1 MASST
6 YALLSSLKR
15 RRERL
20 EKLLKEP
27 ELLRENITTD
37 IDEIDDYEEERR
49 WEQEK
54 RWETLSIA
62 ESKEE
67 LEKEINILK
76 TLIEQAREILKTE
89 SEVKLTELKK
99 VMESLGDEKILIFT
113 ESKDTLEYLL
123 YDVTF
128 SYLEGKENELADW
141 GYNWDKKKGKK
152 QIVYGLLTDEQGEP
166 ISIEGFCGNT
176 TSQCNPAR
184 GITLSGD
191 TCCHEKET
199 E

>member
-27 ELLRENITTD
+27 ELLRETIATD
-37 IDEIDDYEEERR
+37 IDEIDDYEEEKR

-76 TLIEQAREILKTE
+76 TLIEQDTVVRFL
-89 SEVKLTELKK
+89 V
-99 VMESLGDEKILIFT
+99 SLEEWKDKGMKI
-113 ESKDTLEYLL
+113 
-123 YDVTF
+123 
-128 SYLEGKENELADW
+128 
-141 GYNWDKKKGKK
+141 
-152 QIVYGLLTDEQGEP
+152 
-166 ISIEGFCGNT
+166 
-176 TSQCNPAR
+176 
-184 GITLSGD
+184 
-191 TCCHEKET
+191 
-199 E
+199 